1 MGVEA
6 DALER
11 LIGFGRELRHRGL
24 NVGTGRIVT
33 FCRSAAALG
42 TLDRTGLY
50 WAGRSSLISRPEDAQ
65 AFDAAFDEWFREGI
79 RMELDLGPH
88 VPAAGIERDLDELQG
103 LTVDEDRV
111 VAKEWHALDES
122 DEPEGEAAIRIVAS
136 AVELLR
142 EKSFADLTEEER
154 LRVARVIRRLAV
166 AVPRRRTRRFRPAQG
181 GARFDVRR
189 TLRRSLRTHGE
200 PFHGSW
206 RDRGVRTRPLVLIL
220 DVSGSMSPYARAL
233 LQFAFAAMAAGRR
246 VAVIC
251 SDGLERGEPELLRD
265 QMARLRRLAHR
276 VVWVNPLKG
285 SPRYEPLARGMAGA
299 LPFVDEFLPGHN
311 LQSLEELARALARIR
326 AASARLRGI
335 ARVTPVLRSDALDAA
350 AGAEVHLKME
360 SRQRTGSFKFR
371 GAFNRVSQLSARE
384 LASGVA
390 TYSSGNHGQA
400 VALAARLAGS
410 RA

>member
-42 TLDRTGLY
+42 ALDRTGLY

-79 RMELDLGPH
+79 RIELDLGTH
-88 VPAAGIERDLDELQG
+88 VPGAGIERDLDELQS
-103 LTVDEDRV
+103 LTVEEDRV

-142 EKSFADLTEEER
+142 EKSFADLTEAER

-166 AVPRRRTRRFRPAQG
+166 VVPRRRTRRFRPASG

-189 TLRRSLRTHGE
+189 TLRRSLRTQGE
-200 PFHGSW
+200 PFHRAW

-246 VAVIC
+246 VEVFCFGTRLTRVTRTLRTKDPDRAMHEIGRQVADWEGGTRIGASLKTLLDEWGQRAALRGSVAVIC
-251 SDGLERGEPELLRD
+251 SDGLERGEPELLRV

-285 SPRYEPLARGMAGA
+285 SPRYEPLARGMAAA
-299 LPFVDEFLPGHN
+299 LPSIDVFLPGHN
-311 LQSLEELARALARIR
+311 LESLEELSRALA
-326 AASARLRGI
+326 
-335 ARVTPVLRSDALDAA
+335 D
-350 AGAEVHLKME
+350 
-360 SRQRTGSFKFR
+360 
-371 GAFNRVSQLSARE
+371 
-384 LASGVA
+384 
-390 TYSSGNHGQA
+390 
-400 VALAARLAGS
+400 
-410 RA
+410 

>member
-50 WAGRSSLISRPEDAQ
+50 WAGRSSLISRPEDAE
-65 AFDAAFDEWFREGI
+65 AFDAAFDDWFREGTQI
-79 RMELDLGPH
+79 EVDLGTH
-88 VPAAGIERDLDELQG
+88 VPGAGIERDLKELQG
-103 LTVDEDRV
+103 
-111 VAKEWHALDES
+111 
-122 DEPEGEAAIRIVAS
+122 
-136 AVELLR
+136 
-142 EKSFADLTEEER
+142 LTEEER

-200 PFHGSW
+200 PFHRSW

-246 VAVIC
+246 VEVFCFGTRLTRVTRTLKTKDPDRAMHEIGRQVADWEGGTRIGASLKTLLDEWGQRAALRGSVAVIC

-265 QMARLRRLAHR
+265 QMARLRRLA
-276 VVWVNPLKG
+276 
-285 SPRYEPLARGMAGA
+285 
-299 LPFVDEFLPGHN
+299 
-311 LQSLEELARALARIR
+311 
-326 AASARLRGI
+326 
-335 ARVTPVLRSDALDAA
+335 
-350 AGAEVHLKME
+350 
-360 SRQRTGSFKFR
+360 
-371 GAFNRVSQLSARE
+371 
-384 LASGVA
+384 
-390 TYSSGNHGQA
+390 
-400 VALAARLAGS
+400 
-410 RA
+410 

>member
-42 TLDRTGLY
+42 ALDRTGLY

-79 RMELDLGPH
+79 RIELDLGTH
-88 VPAAGIERDLDELQG
+88 VPGAGIERDLDELQG
-103 LTVDEDRV
+103 LTVEEDRV

-166 AVPRRRTRRFRPAQG
+166 VVPRRRTRRFRPAPG

-189 TLRRSLRTHGE
+189 TLRRSLRTQGE
-200 PFHGSW
+200 PFHRAW

-246 VAVIC
+246 VEVFCFGTRLTRVTRTLKTTDPDRAMHEIGRQVADWEGGTRIGASVKTLLDEWGQRATLRGSVAVIC
-251 SDGLERGEPELLRD
+251 SDGLERGEPEQLRV

-285 SPRYEPLARGMAGA
+285 SPRYEPLARGMAAA
-299 LPFVDEFLPGHN
+299 LPSIDVFLPGHN
-311 LQSLEELARALARIR
+311 LESLEELSSALA
-326 AASARLRGI
+326 
-335 ARVTPVLRSDALDAA
+335 D
-350 AGAEVHLKME
+350 
-360 SRQRTGSFKFR
+360 
-371 GAFNRVSQLSARE
+371 
-384 LASGVA
+384 
-390 TYSSGNHGQA
+390 
-400 VALAARLAGS
+400 
-410 RA
+410 